1 MIKLDFAA
9 NARLS
14 GQKLLVIMWSEAE
27 PNQLFLFRLKLLLNE
42 AAVRQKKQNTNNVH
56 TYIYITFR

>member
-1 MIKLDFAA
+1 MKTDRAT

-27 PNQLFLFRLKLLLNE
+27 PNQLFLFRLKRLLGE
-42 AAVRQKKQNTNNVH
+42 T
-56 TYIYITFR
+56 